1 MSLNYARFCSSSLAG
16 SSSLLLHSVYEALLC
31 TERNERNMVFAH
43 LEYQLQ
49 LPKYFIL
56 RKAKALR
63 AREEKNKTTI
73 ALEKLRKAVAEVM
86 PKAIANYEIELHK
99 FAELA

>member
-1 MSLNYARFCSSSLAG
+1 
-16 SSSLLLHSVYEALLC
+16 
-31 TERNERNMVFAH
+31 MVFAH

-63 AREEKNKTTI
+63 AKEEKNKTTN
-73 ALEKLRKAVAEVM
+73 ALERLRKAVAEVM